1 MTNMSQSRSS
11 HDILDSEALGG
22 KNHKAESQIGNRK
35 AERAKDPDNVGAI
48 TSALDHPPPL

>member
-1 MTNMSQSRSS
+1 MTNISQSRSS

-48 TSALDHPPPL
+48 TPALDHPPPL